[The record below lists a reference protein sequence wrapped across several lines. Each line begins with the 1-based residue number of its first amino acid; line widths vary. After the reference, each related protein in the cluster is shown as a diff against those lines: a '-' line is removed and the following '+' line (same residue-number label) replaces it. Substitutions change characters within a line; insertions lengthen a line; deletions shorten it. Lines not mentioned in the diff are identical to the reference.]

1 MLPKN
6 GIMMNMKAISC
17 NNYEQ
22 SQNYMYEY
30 DLIFVK
36 E

>member
-1 MLPKN
+1 
-6 GIMMNMKAISC
+6 MNMKAISC

-36 E
+36 EWVKK